1 MKLLLYFCYGAI
13 LLMLTACHRELSC
26 ENCPPPNTIHNTDT
40 LPADY
45 DFANGYCENGLSLSI
60 NTQPD
65 DSARFSFTD
74 MLPDSL
80 QLDMPIPGDQK
91 AEGSCSAWATVYA
104 AGSYYFHI
112 TAGLAYSDSSLLSPA
127 YTYNQIVKGTCS
139 CTSIR
144 DHLYL
149 LKTQG
154 ACSLK
159 NMAYNGTECLTQPD
173 SLQQKEAGRFKIKQ
187 WYSVDLTNLALI
199 KQQLLHKMP
208 VIFAAHVDLGYRRPT
223 EPYLLTHR
231 TGNSPSP
238 HAMVVSGYN
247 DRKKAFRIMNSWSE
261 RWADKGFV
269 WVDYDYFLSN
279 LDGTQGYVIAY

>member
-1 MKLLLYFCYGAI
+1 MKPLLCFYVGVVLFI
-13 LLMLTACHRELSC
+13 LTSCKRELSC
-26 ENCPPPNTIHNTDT
+26 ENCPPVTPVNTTDT

-45 DFANGYCENGLSLSI
+45 DFANGYCEDGLSLGVDP
-60 NTQPD
+60 QPD
-65 DSARFSFTD
+65 DSARFSFADT
-74 MLPDSL
+74 LPDSL

-112 TAGLAYSDSSLLSPA
+112 TTGLSYSDSSLLSPA
-127 YTYNQIVKGTCS
+127 YTYNQIAKGTCT

-159 NMAYNGTECLTQPD
+159 DMAYNGAECLTQPD
-173 SLQQKEAGRFKIKQ
+173 SLQQKKAGRFKIKQ

-208 VIFAAHVDLGYRRPT
+208 VIFAAHVDMGYRRPT

-231 TGNSPSP
+231 TSYSPSP

-247 DRKKAFRIMNSWSE
+247 DRIKAFRIMNSWSNK
-261 RWADKGFV
+261 WADKGFV
-269 WVDYDYFLSN
+269 WIDYHYFLSN
-279 LDGTQGYVIAY
+279 LDGLKGYVIAY

>member
-1 MKLLLYFCYGAI
+1 MKLLLPFCFGAT
-13 LLMLTACHRELSC
+13 LLMLAACHRELSC
-26 ENCPPPNTIHNTDT
+26 ENCPPLNTVTDT

-45 DFANGYCENGLSLSI
+45 DFANGYCEDGLGLGI
-60 NTQPD
+60 NPQPD

-74 MLPDSL
+74 ILPDSL
-80 QLDMPIPGDQK
+80 QLDMPVPGDQK
-91 AEGSCSAWATVYA
+91 GEGSCSAWATVYA

-112 TAGLAYSDSSLLSPA
+112 AAGLAYSDSSLLSPA

-149 LKTQG
+149 LQTQG

-159 NMAYNGTECLTQPD
+159 DMAYNGNECLTQPD
-173 SLQQKEAGRFKIKQ
+173 SLQKKKAAQFKIKQ
-187 WYSVDLTNLALI
+187 WYSVDLNNLTLI

-208 VIFAAHVDLGYRRPT
+208 VIFSAHVDQGYKRPP
-223 EPYLLTHR
+223 EPYLLTRR
-231 TGNSPSP
+231 TSNSPLP
-238 HAMVVSGYN
+238 HAMLVSGYN
-247 DRKKAFRIMNSWSE
+247 NRKKAFRIMNSWGT

-279 LDGTQGYVIAY
+279 FYDPKGYVIAY